1 MQQPWGQV
9 CRRDVREP
17 RHAHLHQ
24 ELPTHGSP
32 PPFRLSD
39 LLLSATDKV
48 VARAPSYREPD
59 LSQKPRFLVGLRPHL
74 LPLGSE
80 CCMTCAVQGQPR
92 PHVSWFKNDQSL
104 ANHPAAYTTD
114 VMGVCSL
121 VIPSVSATDGGQYKA
136 VAENTLGQAVSTA
149 TLIVVGEAARLGLK
163 LAGGRSG
170 GESPGGSPSCFQGAP
185 WEGGLGPGRQVRSL
199 ALCELPHLTSASGLS
214 GALVCS
220 SVRCGRVT

>member
-1 MQQPWGQV
+1 M
-9 CRRDVREP
+9 
-17 RHAHLHQ
+17 
-24 ELPTHGSP
+24 
-32 PPFRLSD
+32 
-39 LLLSATDKV
+39 
-48 VARAPSYREPD
+48 
-59 LSQKPRFLVGLRPHL
+59 GLRPHL

-149 TLIVVGEAARLGLK
+149 TLIVVGEAARLGLA
-163 LAGGRSG
+163 LAVGRRGQGRARGQPQLS
-170 GESPGGSPSCFQGAP
+170 SGSPLGGWAGARRA
-185 WEGGLGPGRQVRSL
+185 GSQPGSL
-199 ALCELPHLTSASGLS
+199 
-214 GALVCS
+214 
-220 SVRCGRVT
+220 

>member
-1 MQQPWGQV
+1 MSAAALGSSLQARCQGAPERG
-9 CRRDVREP
+9 
-17 RHAHLHQ
+17 LHQ

-32 PPFRLSD
+32 LPFRLSD
-39 LLLSATDKV
+39 LPLSEADKAT
-48 VARAPSYREPD
+48 ARGLSYREPD

-74 LPLGSE
+74 LPLGTE
-80 CCMTCAVQGQPR
+80 CRMTCAVQGQPR

-149 TLIVVGEAARLGLK
+149 TLIVVGEAARLGLE
-163 LAGGRSG
+163 LTRGVGGRW
-170 GESPGGSPSCFQGAP
+170 GEPGGSPSCLQGAP
-185 WEGGLGPGRQVRSL
+185 WKGGLGPGRQLRSL
-199 ALCELPHLTSASGLS
+199 GVCELPDLPSASGPP
-214 GALVCS
+214 GALVCHL
-220 SVRCGRVT
+220 